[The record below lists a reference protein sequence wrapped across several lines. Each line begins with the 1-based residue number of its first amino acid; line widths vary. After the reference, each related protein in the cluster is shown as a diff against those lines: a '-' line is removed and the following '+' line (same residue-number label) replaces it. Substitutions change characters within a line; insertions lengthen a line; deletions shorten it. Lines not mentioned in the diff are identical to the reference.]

1 VSEFT
6 VGSLARLAHVSI
18 RTLHHY
24 DATGLLVPSGRRP
37 SGYCVYTAAD
47 LQRLRRIL
55 FYRELDFG
63 LPAIR
68 QMLADPDVTTDTH
81 LRRQHQLLRARIAR
95 EQQLLDAL
103 EKEMEA
109 RQMGIS
115 LTPEEQFEIFGTDQ
129 LKEQMDEAGQRW
141 GQGPEWQE
149 SKRRTAT
156 YSKADWL
163 AIKAEADASTDGF
176 AQALKAGLAPDSDT
190 AMDLAEA
197 HRQHI
202 SRWFYECGLEQ
213 HVGLG
218 ELYVSDPRFIA
229 EYDKVAPGFSEYVRQ
244 AIRANARRK
253 GLALTA

>member
-1 VSEFT
+1 LT
-6 VGSLARLAHVSI
+6 VGELARLAHVSV

-24 DATGLLVPSGRRP
+24 DALGLLVPSGRRP
-37 SGYCVYTAAD
+37 SGYRVYTAGD

-63 LPAIR
+63 LTAIR
-68 QMLADPDVTTDTH
+68 QMLAEPTSTTDSH
-81 LRRQHQLLRARIAR
+81 LRRQHQLLRARVAR
-95 EQQLLDAL
+95 HQQLLDAL

-115 LTPEEQFEIFGTDQ
+115 LTPEEQFEIFGTDK
-129 LKEQMDEAGQRW
+129 LDERMEEAGQRW

-163 AIKAEADASTDGF
+163 AIKAEADASIEGF
-176 AQALKAGLAPDSDT
+176 AAALNAGVAPDSDA

-202 SRWFYECGLEQ
+202 NRWFYPCGLEQ

-218 ELYVSDPRFIA
+218 DLYVSDPRFTA
-229 EYDKVAPGFSEYVRQ
+229 EYDKVAPGFAEYVRR
-244 AIRANARRK
+244 AIRANAQRPTRR
-253 GLALTA
+253 

>member
-1 VSEFT
+1 VSELT
-6 VGSLARLAHVSI
+6 VGELARLAGVSI

-24 DATGLLVPSGRRP
+24 DAIGLLAPSGRRP
-37 SGYCVYTAAD
+37 SGYRVYTAAD

-63 LPAIR
+63 LGAIR
-68 QMLADPDVTTDTH
+68 QMLDDPAATTDSH

-95 EQQLLDAL
+95 QQRLLDAL

-115 LTPEEQFEIFGTDQ
+115 LSPEEQFEIFGTDK
-129 LKEQMDEAGQRW
+129 LDEQMDEAGQRW
-141 GQGPEWQE
+141 GHGPEWQE
-149 SKRRTAT
+149 SKRRTAA

-163 AIKAEADASTDGF
+163 AIKAEADASIEGF
-176 AQALKAGLAPDSDT
+176 AAAMTAGLAPDSDT

-197 HRQHI
+197 HRHHI
-202 SRWFYECGLEQ
+202 SRWFYNCGLEQ

-218 ELYVSDPRFIA
+218 DLYVSDPRFTA
-229 EYDKVAPGFSEYVRQ
+229 EYDKIAPGFAEYVRR
-244 AIRANARRK
+244 AIRANAQRQGATLK
-253 GLALTA
+253 P

>member
-1 VSEFT
+1 
-6 VGSLARLAHVSI
+6 VGDLARLAHVSI

-24 DATGLLVPSGRRP
+24 DAIGLLVPSGRRP
-37 SGYCVYTAAD
+37 SGYRVYTASD

-63 LPAIR
+63 LDAIR
-68 QMLADPDVTTDTH
+68 QMLADPAASTDTH
-81 LRRQHQLLRARIAR
+81 LRRQHQLLRARMAR
-95 EQQLLDAL
+95 QKSLLDAL
-103 EKEMEA
+103 EKEIQA

-115 LTPEEQFEIFGTDQ
+115 LTPEEQFEIFGTDK
-129 LKEQMDEAGQRW
+129 LDEHMEEAGQRW

-149 SKRRTAT
+149 SKRRTAAYT
-156 YSKADWL
+156 KEDWL
-163 AIKAEADASTDGF
+163 AIKAESDANIGGF
-176 AQALKAGLAPDSDT
+176 AAAMKAELGPDSDV

-202 SRWFYECGLEQ
+202 SRWFYECGLDQ

-218 ELYVSDPRFIA
+218 DLYVSDPRFIA
-229 EYDKVAPGFSEYVRQ
+229 EYDKIAPGFSEYVRQ

-253 GLALTA
+253 GITPKS